1 MEYRPITDAGR
12 DAVSAFIRERWH
24 GTDMIVHGERIDMK
38 RASGVAAWDGD
49 AIAGLVTYRIANREC
64 EILSLD
70 SLRQGRGT
78 GSALISQVVRVA
90 RDMRCHRVKVTTT
103 NDNFGALHFYQKR
116 GFAMIRLYV
125 NAIETARRMKPSI
138 PLRGHNGIPIR
149 DEIELVMEV
158 T

>member
-38 RASGVAAWDGD
+38 RASGVMAWDGD

-70 SLRQGRGT
+70 SLREGRGV
-78 GSALISQVVRVA
+78 GSALIGRITEIA
-90 RDMRCHRVKVTTT
+90 KENHCRRIKVTTT
-103 NDNFGALHFYQKR
+103 NDNTGAMRFYQKR
-116 GFAMIRLYV
+116 GFAMHRLYV
-125 NAIETARRMKPSI
+125 NAMETARRMKPSI
-138 PLRGHNGIPIR
+138 PLTGHNGIPIR
-149 DEIELVMEV
+149 DEIELTMEV
-158 T
+158 